1 MSAKY
6 NMVIDQGSD
15 YDLKLSLSQGGAGL
29 SLVGYVVRG
38 QIRSTIA
45 SSTVAAT
52 FTPSV
57 IDDTTGIFMISLSA
71 ATTAAMTA
79 GQYVYDIELYKA
91 PYVTRI
97 LEGTILL
104 KPEVTR

>member
-29 SLVGYVVRG
+29 SLVGYTVRG
-38 QIRSTIA
+38 QIRSTIS

-57 IDDTTGIFMISLSA
+57 IDDTTGIFMVSLSA

-79 GQYVYDIELYKA
+79 GQYVYDIELHKA